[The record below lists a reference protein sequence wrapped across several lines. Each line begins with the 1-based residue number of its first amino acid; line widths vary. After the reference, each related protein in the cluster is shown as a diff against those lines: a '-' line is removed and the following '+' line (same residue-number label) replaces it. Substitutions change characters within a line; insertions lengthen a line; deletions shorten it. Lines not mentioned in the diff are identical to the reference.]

1 MERYIRKIGAN
12 SLVISILLSVL
23 AFFMMVKTPETIAVI
38 ILMFGFVLVMS
49 GLIHFHSYLAIN
61 EDYRYFSY
69 ELAEAIIDTIL
80 GFIVVCNVQSV
91 ELYLQIVI
99 GIWIVLEGIL
109 KVQIALNIRAVRDA
123 KWGIM
128 LFLSLISI
136 ALGGIVIFNP
146 FASAEILMKM
156 LGAVLFTAQLL
167 NIYSDCYVLLTVKDS
182 KKVVNKVKSSEE
194 K

>member
-1 MERYIRKIGAN
+1 MEKYIRKIGVN

-23 AFFMMVKTPETIAVI
+23 SLFMMLKTPETIGVI
-38 ILMFGFVLVMS
+38 IIMFGFVLVVN

-61 EDYRYFSY
+61 DDYRYFSY

-80 GFIVVCNVQSV
+80 GFIVVCNVQSI

-109 KVQIALNIRAVRDA
+109 KVQIALNIRAVRNV
-123 KWGIM
+123 KWGMM
-128 LFLSLISI
+128 LLLSLISI
-136 ALGGIVIFNP
+136 ALGIAIIFNP

-156 LGAVLFTAQLL
+156 LGAVLFTTQLI
-167 NIYSDCYVLLTVKDS
+167 NIYDDCYVLLTVKEVKKAV
-182 KKVVNKVKSSEE
+182 KKVKTSEE